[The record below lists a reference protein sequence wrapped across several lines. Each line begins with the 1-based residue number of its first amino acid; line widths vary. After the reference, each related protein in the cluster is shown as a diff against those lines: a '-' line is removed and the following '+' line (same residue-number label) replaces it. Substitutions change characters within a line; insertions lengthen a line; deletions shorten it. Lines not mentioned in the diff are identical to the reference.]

1 MKDLLDVTLGS
12 CCDERFQWFSRRDE
26 PMPVIYVDAG
36 YEAAADCY
44 IQVKDC
50 GSEANK
56 SYTLNDVEAV
66 RVILEFSIA
75 SVSFLLFC

>member
-1 MKDLLDVTLGS
+1 MKDLLEVTLVS
-12 CCDERFQWFSRRDE
+12 CCHERFQWFSRRDE
-26 PMPVIYVDAG
+26 PMPIIYVDAG

-56 SYTLNDVEAV
+56 SYTLNNVEAV
-66 RVILEFSIA
+66 RVIL
-75 SVSFLLFC
+75 